1 MTQAKPA
8 SFSKADAASGEAG
21 ERGSVLPCKAG
32 VGLRHPHVQQ
42 FLEKRPSVG
51 FLEVHSENYL
61 GAGGPRLRSLLD
73 LRRDYDISC
82 HGVGLSLGSAE
93 GLNDDHLHRLR
104 DLFLQVQPAA
114 ISEHVSWSVADGIY
128 VNDLLP
134 LPYTEEALNVLC
146 CNIAKAQDVFGRP
159 LLMENPSTY
168 LELQASVIPEA
179 EFLAEMVRRTGC
191 GLLLDLNNLYV
202 SACNNGVDPDQWL
215 SRLLP
220 QSIGEIHLAGHS
232 KAGNPS
238 ALLIDDHGSAVA
250 QPVWDLLAKTLHSI
264 GPRPILIEWDTR
276 IPELPILMAEMVHAQ
291 QALDQIDTTVAHHAA

>member
-8 SFSKADAASGEAG
+8 SFSKADAASSGAG
-21 ERGSVLPCKAG
+21 ERGSGLPCKAG

-51 FLEVHSENYL
+51 FLEIHSENYL
-61 GAGGPRLRSLLD
+61 SAGGPRLRSLLD

-93 GLNDDHLHRLR
+93 GLNDDHLRRLR

-114 ISEHVSWSVADGIY
+114 ISEHVSWSVVDGIY
-128 VNDLLP
+128 MSDLLP
-134 LPYTEEALNVLC
+134 LPYTEEALDILC
-146 CNIAKAQDVFGRP
+146 RNIAKAQDVFGRP

-168 LELQASVIPEA
+168 LELQSSVIPEA

-202 SACNNGVDPDQWL
+202 SAVNNSIDPEQWL
-215 SRLLP
+215 SSLLP

-232 KAGNPS
+232 QADGHS
-238 ALLIDDHGSAVA
+238 SLLIDDHGSAVS
-250 QPVWDLLAKTLHSI
+250 QPVWDLLTNTLHAI
-264 GPRPILIEWDTR
+264 GPRPTLIEWDTR
-276 IPELPILMAEMVHAQ
+276 IPELSVLMVEMVHAQ
-291 QALDQIDTTVAHHAA
+291 KILDQVDTAIAHHAA

>member
-8 SFSKADAASGEAG
+8 SFSHADAASVGAG
-21 ERGSVLPCKAG
+21 ERGSGLPCKAG

-42 FLEKRPSVG
+42 FLEQRPTVG
-51 FLEVHSENYL
+51 FLEIHSENYL
-61 GAGGPRLRSLLD
+61 GVGGPRLRSLLD

-114 ISEHVSWSVADGIY
+114 ISEHVSWSVVDGIY

-146 CNIAKAQDVFGRP
+146 RNITKAQDVFGRP
-159 LLMENPSTY
+159 LLLENPSTY
-168 LELQASVIPEA
+168 LELQSSVIPEA

-202 SACNNGVDPDQWL
+202 SASNNGIDTDRWL
-215 SRLLP
+215 SCLLP

-232 KAGNPS
+232 KAADHSG
-238 ALLIDDHGSAVA
+238 LLLDDHGSPVA
-250 QPVWDLLAKTLHSI
+250 QPVWDLFIKAVHSI
-264 GPRPILIEWDTR
+264 GPRPVLIEWDTR
-276 IPELPILMAEMVHAQ
+276 IPELPALMAEMAHAQ
-291 QALDQIDTTVAHHAA
+291 QILDQINATVAHHAA

>member
-8 SFSKADAASGEAG
+8 SFSKADAASGGAG
-21 ERGSVLPCKAG
+21 ERGSGLPYKAG

-42 FLEKRPSVG
+42 FLEKRPPVG
-51 FLEVHSENYL
+51 FLEIHSENYL
-61 GAGGPRLRSLLD
+61 SAGGPRLRAMLD

-93 GLNDDHLHRLR
+93 GLDDDHLARLSN
-104 DLFLQVQPAA
+104 LFARVQPAA
-114 ISEHVSWSVADGIY
+114 ISEHVSWSFTDGVY
-128 VNDLLP
+128 LNDLLP
-134 LPYTEEALNVLC
+134 LPYTEEALDVLC
-146 CNIAKAQDVFGRP
+146 RNITKAQDVFARP
-159 LLMENPSTY
+159 LLLENPSTY
-168 LELQASVIPEA
+168 LELQSSAIPEG

-202 SACNNGVDPDQWL
+202 SVSNNGTDLDQWL
-215 SRLLP
+215 SSLLP

-232 KAGNPS
+232 KADDSS

-276 IPELPILMAEMVHAQ
+276 IPELPILMAEMSHAQ
-291 QALDQIDTTVAHHAA
+291 KALDQIDSRAAHHAA